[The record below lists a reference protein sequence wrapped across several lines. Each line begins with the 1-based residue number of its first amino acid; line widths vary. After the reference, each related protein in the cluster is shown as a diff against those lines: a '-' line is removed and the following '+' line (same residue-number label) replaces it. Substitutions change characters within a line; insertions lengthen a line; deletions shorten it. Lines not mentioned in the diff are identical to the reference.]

1 MTLKANWDFEE
12 TWDYEQIQLLEQKPA
27 ELKKLAKKTQN

>member
-1 MTLKANWDFEE
+1 MKANWDFEE
-12 TWDYEQIQLLEQKPA
+12 TWDYLQIPLLQQKPA